1 MKCLTVSI
9 PVVFARIKQRSGETS
24 PWMFPD
30 MTPELS
36 LGNFSFRHRL
46 SPGKLRV
53 VTNCVVRILP
63 NLQVKFISRVPAQ
76 LPSLNQSQTKMEMGI
91 PEFFRGRS
99 LFVTGGSGFMGKV
112 LIEKLLR
119 SCPELDNIYV
129 LMRPKRGQQVAGRY
143 TDLLDCKIF
152 DWLKENKKHQLNK
165 VVAVAG
171 DITKPG
177 LGLSP
182 EDQEMIVKKV
192 SVVFHAAATVKFDET
207 LRLSVLLNLCGTKS
221 LLQLCEKMDQLV
233 SVVHVSTAY
242 CNCNLNEE
250 IFEKLYPAPA
260 DPEQVIQMVNLLDDN
275 ILNSITPLLLKDRPN
290 TYTFTKALA
299 EHVVYEKSG
308 ILPIAI
314 FRPSIVTSAVQE
326 PLPGWI
332 DNLNG
337 PTGVLAGVGKGV
349 LRSLVCHRESIADFI
364 PVDRAINCM
373 IAIAWATAVNRP
385 NGIMIYNCTTGWSN
399 PLYWK
404 DMEEKG
410 LEYILKYPSKEILW
424 YPGGSFKT
432 SRFLNDIHTLME
444 KSCHGQDTRKL
455 RKALETMTFFTTKEF
470 KFRNDNV
477 AELLTKL
484 SPEDREAFC
493 FDINDINWREYIETY
508 VLGTRKYILK
518 EDPATI
524 PESRT
529 NLKKM
534 YLLHKGTQLLVLS
547 VVFWGVLMRS
557 SAARFT
563 FYQMLSVVFRTV
575 TAFSR
580 IFVSVER

>member
-1 MKCLTVSI
+1 M
-9 PVVFARIKQRSGETS
+9 
-24 PWMFPD
+24 D
-30 MTPELS
+30 
-36 LGNFSFRHRL
+36 
-46 SPGKLRV
+46 
-53 VTNCVVRILP
+53 
-63 NLQVKFISRVPAQ
+63 
-76 LPSLNQSQTKMEMGI
+76 MGI

-99 LFVTGGSGFMGKV
+99 IFITGGSGFMGKV

-119 SCPELDNIYV
+119 SCPELDYIYV

-165 VVAVAG
+165 IVAVAG

-182 EDQEMIVKKV
+182 EDQEILVRQV

-207 LRLSVLLNLCGTKS
+207 LRLSVALNLSGTKS
-221 LLQLCEKMDQLV
+221 LLQLCEKMDKLV

-250 IFEKLYPAPA
+250 IYEQLYPAPA
-260 DPEQVIQMVNLLDDN
+260 DPEQVIQMVNILDDH

-308 ILPIAI
+308 RLPIAI

-349 LRSLVCHRESIADFI
+349 LRSIVCHRESIADFI

-385 NGIMIYNCTTGWSN
+385 NNIMIYNCTTGWSN
-399 PLYWK
+399 PMYWK

-432 SRFLNDIHTLME
+432 SPVMNDIHTLMFQTFPAYLHDGLSRLTGRKPIMVRIQE
-444 KSCHGQDTRKL
+444 KL

-477 AELLTKL
+477 VELYTKL

-493 FDINDINWREYIETY
+493 FDINDINWRDYIETY

-524 PESRT
+524 PESRI

-534 YLLHKGTQLLVLS
+534 YLLHKGTQLLALS

-557 SAARFT
+557 SSARFT
-563 FYQMLSVVFRTV
+563 FYQMLSIIFKTV
-575 TAFSR
+575 TAVSR
-580 IFVSVER
+580 MFVSVER

>member
-1 MKCLTVSI
+1 LQLPYT
-9 PVVFARIKQRSGETS
+9 FARTPQLRRTRDFFRPVSSGDS
-24 PWMFPD
+24 
-30 MTPELS
+30 
-36 LGNFSFRHRL
+36 
-46 SPGKLRV
+46 
-53 VTNCVVRILP
+53 RI
-63 NLQVKFISRVPAQ
+63 LQVKFISRVPAEPQ
-76 LPSLNQSQTKMEMGI
+76 SFNQSPIKMDMGI

-99 LFVTGGSGFMGKV
+99 IFITGGSGFMGKV

-119 SCPELDNIYV
+119 SCPELDYIYV

-165 VVAVAG
+165 IVAVAG

-182 EDQEMIVKKV
+182 EDQEILVRQV

-207 LRLSVLLNLCGTKS
+207 LRLSVALNLSGTKS
-221 LLQLCEKMDQLV
+221 LLQLCEKMDKLV

-250 IFEKLYPAPA
+250 IYEQLYPAPA
-260 DPEQVIQMVNLLDDN
+260 DPEQVIQMVNILDDH

-308 ILPIAI
+308 RLPIAI

-349 LRSLVCHRESIADFI
+349 LRSIVCHRESIADFI

-385 NGIMIYNCTTGWSN
+385 NNIMIYNCTTGWSN
-399 PLYWK
+399 PMYWK

-432 SRFLNDIHTLME
+432 SPVMNDIHTLMFQTFPAYLHDGLSRLTGRKPIMVRIQE
-444 KSCHGQDTRKL
+444 KL

-477 AELLTKL
+477 VELYTKL

-493 FDINDINWREYIETY
+493 FDINDINWRDYIETY

-524 PESRT
+524 PESRI

-534 YLLHKGTQLLVLS
+534 YLLHKGTQLLALS

-557 SAARFT
+557 SSARFT
-563 FYQMLSVVFRTV
+563 FYQMLSIIFKTV
-575 TAFSR
+575 TAVSR
-580 IFVSVER
+580 MFVSVER